1 MIKSMTGYGKAETTI
16 DNSKYIVEL
25 RSVNGKAADISLKTS
40 LIPREKEM
48 ETRQWLVSRLNR
60 GTVDLFITVEK
71 SAGSAAATIDAAVLR
86 NYLEQ
91 ISAALEGTRWA
102 DAADSILTSAVRM
115 PDVLQSAKED
125 ISGENWEKLFG
136 AIQTAAENLDKFR
149 ATEGAALERD
159 VLSKVDTIESLIPE
173 VEARED
179 ERIATVRNRLE
190 SRLAE
195 MRGQID
201 GNRLEQEII
210 IYVDKFDINEE
221 KVRLR
226 QHCNYFRQVAHE
238 EEFPGKKLGFI
249 AQEMGREINTLGSK
263 ANHAEIQKTVVKMK
277 AELEKIKEQSLNIL

>member
-71 SAGSAAATIDAAVLR
+71 SAGSAASTIDAAVLR

-125 ISGENWEKLFG
+125 LSGENWEKLFG

>member
-71 SAGSAAATIDAAVLR
+71 SAGSAASTIDAAVLR

>member
-102 DAADSILTSAVRM
+102 DATDSILTSAVRM

>member
-1 MIKSMTGYGKAETTI
+1 MIKSMTGYGKAETAI

-48 ETRQWLVSRLNR
+48 ELRQWLAGRLNR
-60 GTVDLFITVEK
+60 GTIDLFITVEK
-71 SAGSAAATIDAAVLR
+71 SAGSAASTIDAAVLR

-91 ISAALEGTRWA
+91 ISAALEGTCWA
-102 DAADSILTSAVRM
+102 DAAGSILTSAVRM

-125 ISGENWEKLFG
+125 LCGENWDKLFC
-136 AIQTAAENLDKFR
+136 AIKAAAESLDKFR
-149 ATEGAALERD
+149 IAEGAALERD

-173 VEARED
+173 VEAREH
-179 ERIATVRNRLE
+179 ERIATVRGRLD

-195 MRGQID
+195 LRGQID
-201 GNRLEQEII
+201 SNRLEQEII

-226 QHCNYFRQVAHE
+226 QHCKYFRQVARE
-238 EEFPGKKLGFI
+238 EELPGKKLGFI

>member
-71 SAGSAAATIDAAVLR
+71 SAGSATSTIDAAVLR

-125 ISGENWEKLFG
+125 LSGENWEKLFG